1 MIVVGTGHRDLRD
14 RDWIA
19 DQIERSLIDMGTSLL
34 YVGMASGADLLM
46 AKVAW
51 GLGIPFIAAKPW
63 AGHKPRQADVYDY
76 GRALRFAEEVIDVT
90 SYEEYP
96 GAWVYDERNRFMVDR
111 AEAYL
116 AILESGRRGGTFNC
130 MNYAVRKGLPGT
142 KIDPLMKE
150 VEKIE
155 AKAVHK

>member
-19 DQIERSLIDMGTSLL
+19 DQIERSLTEMGASLL

-51 GLGIPFIAAKPW
+51 GIGIPFIAAKPW
-63 AGHKPRQADVYDY
+63 AGHAPRVADRYDY
-76 GRALRFAEEVIDVT
+76 QKALRFAHEVVNVT
-90 SYEEYP
+90 SYQEYP
-96 GAWVYDERNRFMVDR
+96 GVWVYDERNRYMVDK

-116 AILESGRRGGTFNC
+116 SVLEAGRRGGTFNC
-130 MNYAVRKGLPGT
+130 VKYAQRMGLSGT
-142 KIDPLMKE
+142 NIDPLMKE
-150 VEKIE
+150 VKRFED
-155 AKAVHK
+155 